1 VTEHPVFDV
10 ERAYR
15 HIEELCYPRRVGTP
29 RERRAARYILRNFA
43 SFGLSRR
50 REAFPVSLLSNEIG
64 SRLIFASCTLLIVLG
79 AWAVPAWPIV
89 ASACWGLAAFLVNSP
104 WRVAGPFDR
113 FWPSRTTSENLVGAP
128 AAGPAGAPARI
139 VFMAHYDTKSQVLP
153 TGVRVALVTI
163 AAPLCV
169 LLAVLAL
176 GTACGVRSGYLP
188 DVMAGLS
195 AFSAVLLLGLTANLT
210 GNRSPGALDNGSGVG
225 TLLELART
233 WRPRP
238 GAPAEVVW
246 IASGA
251 EEVGL
256 VGAKAVLEG
265 YESWWR
271 EKPTLLINLESVGAG
286 ARVLLAG
293 EPISVQLASDMANG
307 LGFAHARFK
316 ALGAG
321 MDHEPFAA
329 RSLTSLSIMGDVV
342 RNSLAFHSP
351 RDNMGIIQKP
361 ALERAGLLAA
371 HLAWSW
377 AEMHRTVVVGV
388 PAEAGLAGEEI
399 GMASEEVEMRPV
411 G

>member
-29 RERRAARYILRNFA
+29 RERRAARYILRHFA
-43 SFGLSRR
+43 GLGLARR
-50 REAFPVSLLSNEIG
+50 RERFPVSLLATEIG
-64 SRLIFASCTLLIVLG
+64 SRLIFATCVLLVVLG
-79 AWAVPAWPIV
+79 VWVVPAWPIV
-89 ASACWGLAAFLVNSP
+89 AAACWGLSAFLVNSP
-104 WRVAGPFDR
+104 WRVAGPLDR
-113 FWPSRTTSENLVGAP
+113 YWPSRTTSENLFGTLAD
-128 AAGPAGAPARI
+128 GPAEAPARV
-139 VFMAHYDTKSQVLP
+139 VFMAHYDTKSQILP
-153 TGVRVALVTI
+153 TGVRVALVTV
-163 AAPLCV
+163 AAPLSA

-176 GTACGVRSGYLP
+176 GTACGVRWSYGP
-188 DVMAGLS
+188 SVMIGLS
-195 AFSAVLLLGLTANLT
+195 TFVAILLLGLTANLT

-238 GAPAEVVW
+238 GAPAEVIW
-246 IASGA
+246 IASGS

-256 VGAKAVLEG
+256 VGARAVLEG
-265 YESWWR
+265 HESWWR

-286 ARVLLAG
+286 ARVHLAG
-293 EPISVQLASDMANG
+293 EPISVQLASDVASG

-316 ALGAG
+316 TLGAG

-329 RSLTSLSIMGDVV
+329 RSLTSLSILGDVV
-342 RNSLAFHSP
+342 RYSLAFHSP
-351 RDNMGIIQKP
+351 RDNMAIIQKP

-377 AEMHRTVVVGV
+377 AEMHRMVPIGV
-388 PAEAGLAGEEI
+388 PAEAGLVGAMVEI
-399 GMASEEVEMRPV
+399 GSGENLGTV
-411 G
+411 